1 MREAIPIN
9 HHLRRHSFRIHAAGV
24 PRGHGLLVLLERRHD
39 RIRDVVLRPRVA
51 DQLLACARTFDDF
64 ARRKLLDEKTS
75 KDRRGVV
82 VLTALRELESRQLPR
97 REVPRVAVVHEQPP
111 VRRWGA
117 LVSVANLHLRPRRV
131 RHIRRPSVEYPR
143 VLQPDVAL
151 LEGVAHGL
159 LEERRDVRLLL
170 LDDVVESTVE
180 QQPVVIFVQI
190 ESVLST
196 RQKPA
201 SESTEICWEE

>member
-1 MREAIPIN
+1 M
-9 HHLRRHSFRIHAAGV
+9 
-24 PRGHGLLVLLERRHD
+24 
-39 RIRDVVLRPRVA
+39 
-51 DQLLACARTFDDF
+51 
-64 ARRKLLDEKTS
+64 
-75 KDRRGVV
+75 
-82 VLTALRELESRQLPR
+82 LTALRELESRQLPR
-97 REVPRVAVVHEQPP
+97 RKVPRVAVVHEQPP

-131 RHIRRPSVEYPR
+131 CHIRRPSVEYPR

-201 SESTEICWEE
+201 SESTEELLGRVEGVALTSSILCVPGIISMPAQKTQQHSA